1 MGDDAAADVRAR
13 VQHAVDRLVADGGEV
28 GLQVAVVHRGDLV
41 VDAVGGLADA
51 RRGAAVAPD
60 TLFFAAS
67 TAKGIASAVAHVLV
81 ERGELDYDL
90 RIADV
95 WPGFATHG
103 KGGATLRHVLM
114 HSVGVPAPPYT
125 TTVGDL
131 CDWDRMCRLLADEEP
146 WWEPGTGFGYHAQ
159 TFGFLLGE
167 TVRRATGRTL
177 SWWLRE
183 AVTRPLGVEDD
194 VHFGVPPALLGRV
207 ARQEPAPGPP
217 SWPEPGSPAD
227 RALPPGMRPDA
238 AFANRRDVLTSDI
251 PSGGTMSARGAARV
265 FAGLLGYGDAA
276 LVSPARL
283 AEMARPAFEGRDAV
297 LDVPSTWAFGF
308 APSRPGVLP
317 SRPGSAFG
325 MFGANGSGVW
335 ADIDTGVAVAVM
347 RNRFSPG
354 WSTAGEIDRLVAEH
368 FPTSSEGEA
377 SWTTQ

>member
-1 MGDDAAADVRAR
+1 MGDDAAADVQAR

-41 VDAVGGLADA
+41 VDAVGGLADVE
-51 RRGAAVAPD
+51 RGATVTPD

-81 ERGELDYDL
+81 ERGELDHDL

-95 WPGFATHG
+95 WPEFAAHG

-177 SWWLRE
+177 SWWLHE

-207 ARQEPAPGPP
+207 ARQEPDPGPP

-227 RALPPGMRPDA
+227 RALPPGIRPDA
-238 AFANRRDVLTSDI
+238 AFANRRDVLTGDI

-265 FAGLLGYGDAA
+265 FAGLLGYGETA

-283 AEMARPAFEGRDAV
+283 AELARPAFEGRDAV

-308 APSRPGVLP
+308 APSRPGAAP

-325 MFGANGSGVW
+325 MFGANGSGAW
-335 ADIDTGVAVAVM
+335 ADIDSGIAVAVM

>member
-1 MGDDAAADVRAR
+1 MGDDAAADAQAR
-13 VQHAVDRLVADGGEV
+13 VQHAVDRLVAGGGEV

-41 VDAVGGLADA
+41 VDAVGGPADIE
-51 RRGAAVAPD
+51 RGATVTPE

-95 WPGFATHG
+95 WPEFAAHG

-167 TVRRATGRTL
+167 TVRRATGHTL
-177 SWWLRE
+177 SWWLHE

-207 ARQEPAPGPP
+207 ARQEPDPGPP

-227 RALPPGMRPDA
+227 RALPPGIRPDA

-265 FAGLLGYGDAA
+265 FAGLLGYGETA

-283 AEMARPAFEGRDAV
+283 AELARPAFEGRDAV
-297 LDVPSTWAFGF
+297 LDVPSAWAFGF
-308 APSRPGVLP
+308 APSRPGAAP

-325 MFGANGSGVW
+325 MFGANGSGAW
-335 ADIDTGVAVAVM
+335 ADIDSGIAVAVM